1 MKKVLF
7 LAAIIFFVSSG
18 LFAQDYKTAIGIRGG
33 FPTGIN
39 FKASIGQ
46 GKALE
51 AILSGYGGGFELT
64 GLLEFHK
71 QAFDTPN
78 LNFYYGPGVHIG
90 SFGANTVIPGYYG
103 NNRATGFIIGV
114 DAILGIEYT
123 LTDIPFVIG
132 IDVKPAIDFATTPAF
147 YVATG
152 LSIRFYF

>member
-7 LAAIIFFVSSG
+7 LTAIIFFFSSG

-39 FKASIGQ
+39 FKTFTGND
-46 GKALE
+46 KAIE
-51 AILSGYGGGFELT
+51 VILSGYGGGFELT

-78 LNFYYGPGVHIG
+78 LNFYYGPGLHIG
-90 SFGANTVIPGYYG
+90 SFGNNAIIPGYYG
-103 NNRATGFIIGV
+103 NNRNTGFVLGIDG
-114 DAILGIEYT
+114 ILGLEYT

-132 IDVKPAIDFATTPAF
+132 VDVKPALDFISTPAF
-147 YVATG
+147 YVASG